1 MQLQVLVVS
10 SDRSD
15 LRERERERRK
25 PTQRSFLSPST
36 DDCEDESEM
45 RKLSVTLTP
54 TQDYLIS
61 VAAQALI
68 TNFVW

>member
-15 LRERERERRK
+15 LRERRK

-54 TQDYLIS
+54 TQEYLIS